1 MKAFT
6 AAQMA
11 IPTMTTDIKK
21 TAVKKPAA
29 AAKSTGAKP
38 KPLKTANAANAPQAN
53 LADGVESSA
62 VDSPLYVNSVEKSM
76 RVLMAFD
83 GQQRQ
88 LSLSQIAAVTGFD
101 LSTAQ
106 RFTFTLTAL
115 GYLSKDEESR
125 KYELAPKVLNFAY
138 HYLASSELV
147 RRATPYLQQ
156 LSQETEETTNLTILD
171 GSDIVFVQRIVSRN
185 VLNPTVVSGTWL
197 PAFCTAS
204 GLAILSRMDES
215 EVDRILSMTDLKM
228 HTPFTVTDPV
238 KIKQRLAMFRE
249 QGYAHIREEYFLGDM
264 STAAAVTDFRGRAV
278 GAVNVAVTKARWV
291 DDNDERRYADLV
303 MSAARAISVQGR

>member
-1 MKAFT
+1 
-6 AAQMA
+6 
-11 IPTMTTDIKK
+11 MTTDIKK

-29 AAKSTGAKP
+29 AAKS
-38 KPLKTANAANAPQAN
+38 ANAKMKPVKNAEAANTSPAGNP
-53 LADGVESSA
+53 ADVAESSA

-156 LSQETEETTNLTILD
+156 LSQETEETTNLTIMD

-185 VLNPTVVSGTWL
+185 VLNPTVVSGTRL

-204 GLAILSRMDES
+204 GLAILSRMDEVD
-215 EVDRILSMTDLKM
+215 VDRILSMTDLRM